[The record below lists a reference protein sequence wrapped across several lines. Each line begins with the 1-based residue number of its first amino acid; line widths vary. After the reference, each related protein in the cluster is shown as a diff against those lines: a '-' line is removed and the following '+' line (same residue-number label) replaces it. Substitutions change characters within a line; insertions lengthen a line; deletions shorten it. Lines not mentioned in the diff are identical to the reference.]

1 VERDIFIDE
10 NALIKEALKKLDET
24 SEKTLLVVDK
34 KRHLLGTLTDGDIR
48 RYIIRTGQLSGT
60 IKSIYNKDPIVIKK
74 NNVSEKRIKEIFLEK
89 KIEVLPIVDEANKVV
104 NYLVWTQV
112 FSEQEKFN
120 LFQDKKIN
128 IPVVIMAGGK
138 GTRLAPFTYVLPK
151 PLIPVGDKT
160 MVELIIDNFRIF
172 GVKKFFLTLNYKGEM
187 IEAYFNGIEKDYEIE
202 FVWEDKFLGTA
213 GSLRLLEDKLEEDYF
228 IVSNC
233 DILIRANFSEV
244 LKFHKSNQAVF
255 TSITAI
261 QHYRIPYGVVNVQNG
276 GVIESIEEKPEYIF
290 QVNTGVYLLNKTILN
305 LIPENQY
312 FDMPNLI
319 KKLLSEGKKVLA
331 YPVNESDYIDV
342 GQWEDY
348 KRALSK
354 LGGLNNV

>member
-1 VERDIFIDE
+1 MERDIFIDE